1 MTEQAP
7 KPAGWAPPFSLEER
21 LKHMFVPPSLYMT
34 YKAAKERRLGEPE
47 FALIP
52 FLCGRDKTSIDV
64 GANVGVW
71 SWAMARHSKRVHA
84 FEPNPKNLS
93 KLRRNLGGLA
103 NATIHGVAL
112 GDRAGEA
119 TLRIPR
125 GAKGHS
131 NQGASLSRIAV
142 GDDRAFTALAVEQRR
157 LDDCAISHV
166 GFIKIDVEGF
176 EQAVLDGARETI
188 ARDRPNLLMEIE
200 EAHTNIPIDDSVR
213 RVEELGYR
221 CLYLRRGTLT
231 PFSLFDAAADHRNSK
246 APEDYVFNFIFLPA
260 LSQPTIG

>member
-1 MTEQAP
+1 MTEQAV
-7 KPAGWAPPFSLEER
+7 KPPGWAPPFSLEER
-21 LKHMFVPPSLYMT
+21 LKHLFVPPSLYMA
-34 YKAAKERRLGEPE
+34 YKAAKERRLGEAE

-52 FLCGRDKTSIDV
+52 FLCAKAKSSIDV

-71 SWAMARHSKRVHA
+71 SWAMAKHSTRVHA
-84 FEPNPKNLS
+84 FEPNPKNLA
-93 KLRRNLGGLA
+93 KLRRNLGTVA
-103 NATIHGVAL
+103 NISIHGVAL

-131 NQGASLSRIAV
+131 NQGASLSRAAV
-142 GDDRAFTALAVEQRR
+142 GDDRAYTALAVEQKP
-157 LDDCAISHV
+157 LDDCAIDNV

-176 EQAVLDGARETI
+176 EQSVLQGAGETI

-200 EAHTNIPIDDSVR
+200 EAHTDIPVDDSVR
-213 RVEELGYR
+213 RVEALGYR

-231 PFSLFDAAADHRNSK
+231 PFSQFDPAADHGNPQ
-246 APEDYVFNFIFLPA
+246 APEDYVFNFIFLPEPA
-260 LSQPTIG
+260 